1 MRLQMINYSVK
12 LIAASIKKRP
22 PKVRTNGEFQNA
34 VLQQLKNITEE
45 QKALRKDLNRL
56 ELRMENEVIDK
67 VRILFDAREIQDQRL
82 ERIDD
87 RMQSIEIDTGYLV
100 SRVARL
106 EKAVK

>member
-1 MRLQMINYSVK
+1 MINYSVK

-45 QKALRKDLNRL
+45 QKALKKDLNRL

-67 VRILFDAREIQDQRL
+67 VHILFDARVEL
-82 ERIDD
+82 L
-87 RMQSIEIDTGYLV
+87 MTGCRAL
-100 SRVARL
+100 
-106 EKAVK
+106 K

>member
-1 MRLQMINYSVK
+1 MINYSVK